1 MLNIAFNASAAGA
14 MMQCSDPELD
24 QVRYLELNMEYG
36 SLHCGA
42 RAESRY
48 KQINSWFR
56 DDPWLDDILFRVK
69 DLRKNGNDI
78 DLIKKIVDKGEKI
91 RIWYDHSPSSMCG
104 FCYLIDE
111 LYWSMYAR
119 DATIAAVCM
128 NDDPVLGLTSRSLG
142 SLDLEQFPDLLQY
155 ERMLS
160 VEDQRNIMHE
170 WLETA
175 KQQWPL
181 RTVLNGKVVGVPI
194 DFYDPLI
201 RAFIPT
207 EGEILPRRLLGDI
220 LALNAIPDFS
230 LAEWRLSAILHGMK
244 LKKHRIG
251 PEMYDRRRAKIENCV
266 FYRR

>member
-1 MLNIAFNASAAGA
+1 
-14 MMQCSDPELD
+14 MQCSDPELD

-56 DDPWLDDILFRVK
+56 DDPWLDDILFQIK
-69 DLRKNGNDI
+69 DLRRNGNEI
-78 DLIKKIVDKGEKI
+78 ELIKKIAANGEKI

-111 LYWSMYAR
+111 LYWCLYDR
-119 DATIAAVCM
+119 DEAITAVCM
-128 NDDPVLGLTSRSLG
+128 NDDPVLGLTTRGLG
-142 SLDLEQFPDLLQY
+142 SLDPRQFPDLLQY
-155 ERMLS
+155 ERKLS
-160 VEDQRNIMHE
+160 TEDQRAILRE
-170 WLETA
+170 WADVA

-181 RTVLNGKVVGVPI
+181 RTVLNGKVVGVPL

-201 RAFIPT
+201 KAFIPA

-220 LALNAIPDFS
+220 LTLDAIPDFL

-244 LKKHRIG
+244 LKMHRVG
-251 PEMYDRRRAKIENCV
+251 PEMYDRRRAKIENYV
-266 FYRR
+266 FVRR